1 LDINHQSLKVKSRL
15 TVTELKVKIKM
26 GMINLKDVEEMFKIA
41 NVATEDAKVEKT
53 LSQPMDKLLLDNK
66 DVVVVQDLKLL
77 KIKTNQVNKSLKNLK
92 LILSPQ
98 IQMAPKTDQDVA
110 ETENLL
116 TQMHPKNKIRQKVVK
131 LKTKVNNKS
140 VIINQ
145 DPQESKKI
153 LKIPKLNLL
162 EVMQHEN
169 QDPQENQGNQE
180 NKMMVNINNPALREP
195 VNLVNQESQEKV
207 MKVKINNVN
216 FKKIDLIVLHANKE

>member
-1 LDINHQSLKVKSRL
+1 
-15 TVTELKVKIKM
+15 
-26 GMINLKDVEEMFKIA
+26 
-41 NVATEDAKVEKT
+41 VEKT

-92 LILSPQ
+92 LILSLQ

-153 LKIPKLNLL
+153 MKIPKLNLL